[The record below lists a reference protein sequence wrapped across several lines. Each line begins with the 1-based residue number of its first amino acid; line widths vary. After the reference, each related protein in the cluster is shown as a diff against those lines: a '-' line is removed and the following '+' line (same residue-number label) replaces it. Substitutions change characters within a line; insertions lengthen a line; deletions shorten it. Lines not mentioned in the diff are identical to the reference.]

1 MNRRCTIQ
9 IVGISTPEA
18 KIGTYKEFTA
28 NVLPRIKDLGYNT
41 IQLMCVFQ
49 VLLRLRAGAA
59 FPARMPANAK

>member
-1 MNRRCTIQ
+1 MVRGA

-41 IQLMCVFQ
+41 IQLMCVSTGPFA
-49 VLLRLRAGAA
+49 LAGGGCL
-59 FPARMPANAK
+59 PGVHAR